1 MLGRSDA
8 APELSPR
15 LTVLV
20 QSAFLLKILLP
31 KSGWRLN
38 ASLVWGSPMPLRQ
51 RLVRRW
57 KQPPNDGPGLESPGP
72 DSTGL
77 NSTGLNSTG
86 LNSAGPDATGLMQPQ
101 PKPTC
106 SPISSRLPDAMEEQ
120 QRQGLDQ
127 MARPQPISHRSPEMR
142 CAAPQILSVRDVT
155 RSGIPVV
162 APHLVQR
169 SDGALPRSANSWN
182 S

>member
-8 APELSPR
+8 APELSPL

-31 KSGWRLN
+31 KSGLRLN

-77 NSTGLNSTG
+77 
-86 LNSAGPDATGLMQPQ
+86 DATGLMSPE
-101 PKPTC
+101 PKPAC

>member
-8 APELSPR
+8 APELSPL

-31 KSGWRLN
+31 TSGWRLN

-77 NSTGLNSTG
+77 
-86 LNSAGPDATGLMQPQ
+86 DATGLMSPE
-101 PKPTC
+101 PKPAC

-169 SDGALPRSANSWN
+169 SDGALPRPANSWN

>member
-1 MLGRSDA
+1 VLGRSDA
-8 APELSPR
+8 APELSPL

-31 KSGWRLN
+31 KSGLRLN

-77 NSTGLNSTG
+77 
-86 LNSAGPDATGLMQPQ
+86 DATGLMSPE
-101 PKPTC
+101 PKPAC